1 MELENIK
8 RSWEELNKKLDKT
21 EIVNQQLI
29 KEMIVQRSQTAQE
42 KLFKMF
48 MLMTAVIP
56 ILMITFPFMYE
67 EIKIGQRTMMNVATE
82 ILFSYAL
89 FTQIMLVHYIHQMDI
104 RQRDVTEIAYCT
116 LMFRKWFKVRI
127 MTGMPLAFIFI
138 AFYMFE
144 LHTTTDILKEKSFW
158 ITLII
163 LMPIVFYTCI
173 LKFRSTFRSLKIIEK
188 SIADIKELKNEP

>member
-48 MLMTAVIP
+48 LLMTAIIP

-67 EIKIGQRTMMNVATE
+67 EIKIGQRFMMNIATE
-82 ILFSYAL
+82 ILFCYAL
-89 FTQIMLVHYIHQMDI
+89 FTQIKLLHYIHQMDI
-104 RQRDVTEIAYCT
+104 RQRDVTEIAYCA

-127 MTGMPLAFIFI
+127 MTGMPLALLFI

-158 ITLII
+158 ITLAI
-163 LMPIVFYTCI
+163 LMPIVFYTC
-173 LKFRSTFRSLKIIEK
+173 FG
-188 SIADIKELKNEP
+188 

>member
-8 RSWEELNKKLDKT
+8 KSWEELNKKLDKT
-21 EIVNQQLI
+21 EIVNQRLI

-48 MLMTAVIP
+48 MLVTAVIP
-56 ILMITFPFMYE
+56 ILMITFPLMYE
-67 EIKIGQRTMMNVATE
+67 EIKIGQRTVMNVTTE

-89 FTQIMLVHYIHQMDI
+89 FTQIMLVYYIHQMNI
-104 RQRDVTEIAYCT
+104 RQRDVTEIAYYT

-127 MTGMPLAFIFI
+127 MTGIPLALLFI
-138 AFYMFE
+138 ALYMFE

-163 LMPIVFYTCI
+163 LMPIVFYICI

-188 SIADIKELKNEP
+188 SIADIKELKN

>member
-89 FTQIMLVHYIHQMDI
+89 FTQIMLVYYIHQMDI

-158 ITLII
+158 ITLTI

>member
-48 MLMTAVIP
+48 LLMTAIIP

-67 EIKIGQRTMMNVATE
+67 EIKIGQRFVMNIATE
-82 ILFSYAL
+82 ILFCYAL
-89 FTQIMLVHYIHQMDI
+89 FTQIKLLHYIHQMDI
-104 RQRDVTEIAYCT
+104 RQRDVTEIAYCA

-127 MTGMPLAFIFI
+127 MTGMPLALLFI

-158 ITLII
+158 ITLAI

-188 SIADIKELKNEP
+188 SIADIKEFKS